1 MRSKICGL
9 VSSFQDTS
17 LIKRKNT
24 GYHLIPC
31 VFWWARQDL
40 KASDDACPRKSIHQN
55 RPSYAKNRSLMDLT
69 AQNFIRNN
77 NTALSPVLPAILTN
91 RTRNRTVFELAIV
104 AKTDKLS
111 NHLRRFLAGKGG
123 TWQSMFSVVNN
134 NEASYSIV
142 LTHKPYCTC
151 PFLNKILSCHLTV
164 KASVY
169 FLQQNRYRCKSSF
182 LF

>member
-1 MRSKICGL
+1 MPVLASRSIKTVLHTPKNCP
-9 VSSFQDTS
+9 
-17 LIKRKNT
+17 LI
-24 GYHLIPC
+24 
-31 VFWWARQDL
+31 
-40 KASDDACPRKSIHQN
+40 
-55 RPSYAKNRSLMDLT
+55 DLT

-91 RTRNRTVFELAIV
+91 RTINRAVFELAMV

-111 NHLRRFLAGKGG
+111 NHPSRVLAGKGG
-123 TWQSMFSVVNN
+123 TWLSMFSAVNN

-151 PFLNKILSCHLTV
+151 PFLNKILSYHLTV
-164 KASVY
+164 KVSVY